1 MWYSGSHL
9 LFISCS
15 FYSQFIWTNIFWKG
29 AKHSSHT
36 QEKHAPDLNILH
48 RACIYYTG
56 PVYITMLIH
65 KKIRKTVNIYLPE
78 HFGALNIVW
87 DGLSL
92 TWDDEI
98 FVNTESTFRLFAVDN
113 MLSKFS
119 KSP

>member
-1 MWYSGSHL
+1 MVLICFSFPVRFIRN
-9 LFISCS
+9 LFGQK
-15 FYSQFIWTNIFWKG
+15 FFGKAPNIHRTHK
-29 AKHSSHT
+29 KNT
-36 QEKHAPDLNILH
+36 H